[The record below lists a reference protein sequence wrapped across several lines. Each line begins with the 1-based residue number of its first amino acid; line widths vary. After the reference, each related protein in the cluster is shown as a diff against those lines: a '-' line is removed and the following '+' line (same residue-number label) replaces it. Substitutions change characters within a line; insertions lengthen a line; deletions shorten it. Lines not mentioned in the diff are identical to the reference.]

1 MFEEL
6 STLDH
11 PEVQAHLRHL
21 RATYHYH
28 MSNGATETILG
39 VHRRRKSATPPAT
52 AANTI
57 ALKIPLTP
65 ELILAVKAAEKEGR
79 RYIEAVVANPAP
91 KTVR

>member
-39 VHRRRKSATPPAT
+39 VHRRRKSTTPPA
-52 AANTI
+52 AANANAI

-65 ELILAVKAAEKEGR
+65 ELILAVKAAEKEG
-79 RYIEAVVANPAP
+79 VANPAP